1 MNQFLIYL
9 MGWGGVGEK
18 LLNISGEGT
27 TWGGAGC
34 GGLSSSCVFIG
45 STLFITQVVYMNDQ
59 K

>member
-27 TWGGAGC
+27 TWGGQGVGGC
-34 GGLSSSCVFIG
+34 LQAVF
-45 STLFITQVVYMNDQ
+45 S
-59 K
+59 